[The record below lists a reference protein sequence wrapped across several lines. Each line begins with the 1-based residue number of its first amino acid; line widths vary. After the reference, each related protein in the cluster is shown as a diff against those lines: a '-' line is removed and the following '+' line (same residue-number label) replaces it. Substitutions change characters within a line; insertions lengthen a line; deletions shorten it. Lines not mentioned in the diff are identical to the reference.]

1 MNKKITQALVLSA
14 IMLPLSTLSARA
26 VCPVCTI
33 AIAAGLGL
41 SRWLGIDDLITG
53 TWLGAL
59 LFAGLLWYNSTL
71 VRKNKT
77 APQILIRDTVFLAIT
92 GVLVI
97 WPLYY
102 FKIIGDP
109 LRKIWGM
116 DKLLVG
122 MIAGLMVFGLS
133 LLVDK
138 LLRWKRNGKSLFP
151 YQKVIIPVTLLL
163 IASYLLYCSPLCKVQ
178 IAG

>member
-1 MNKKITQALVLSA
+1 DI
-14 IMLPLSTLSARA
+14 I
-26 VCPVCTI
+26 
-33 AIAAGLGL
+33 
-41 SRWLGIDDLITG
+41 
-53 TWLGAL
+53 
-59 LFAGLLWYNSTL
+59 
-71 VRKNKT
+71 
-77 APQILIRDTVFLAIT
+77 FLAIT

-122 MIAGLMVFGLS
+122 MVAGLMVFGLS

-138 LLRWKRNGKSLFP
+138 LLRWKRNGKALFP
-151 YQKVIIPVTLLL
+151 YQKVIIPITLLL
-163 IASYLLYCSPLCKVQ
+163 ITSYLLYCSPLCKIQ

>member
-14 IMLPLSTLSARA
+14 IVLPLCTLSARA
-26 VCPVCTI
+26 ICPVCTM

-77 APQILIRDTVFLAIT
+77 AHQILIRDIIFLAIT

-109 LRKIWGM
+109 LRKIWGI

-122 MIAGLMVFGLS
+122 IVAGLMVFGLS

-138 LLRWKRNGKSLFP
+138 LLRWKRNGKALFP